1 MPLISRLLNRA
12 VHAGHDWVERVGAIV
27 PGTARA
33 DEFGH
38 LGESSCIAFPPATLM
53 GTSSIHIGVGTLVG
67 RHCTLSVGYG
77 DDDSS
82 RPARGLVIGDRCVI
96 GARTSLT
103 AHESIVVGDDVWLGQ
118 DVFVSDASHGYQDPE
133 TPIGLQLGEHH
144 PVRIG
149 SGTWIGHGAII
160 LPGTTIGRN
169 VVVAAGSVVRGDVA
183 DHAVVGGVPA
193 RVLRRLEGSAWVS
206 PDGRHPS
213 RPVVTPAEV
222 EEFLSGAAGSAQ
234 RVEVLQEVGRPV
246 VRDLLG
252 EELAGERAERDA
264 PHPVAAGDIDA

>member
-1 MPLISRLLNRA
+1 MSVTRRLLHRA
-12 VHAGHDWVERVGAIV
+12 VHAGRDWVEQVGAIV
-27 PGTARA
+27 PGSPRA
-33 DEFGH
+33 DAFGS
-38 LGESSCIAFPPATLM
+38 LDESSCIAFPPATVM
-53 GTSSIHIGVGTLVG
+53 GASSIHIGAGTLVG

-118 DVFVSDASHGYQDPE
+118 DVFVSDVSHGYQDPH
-133 TPIGLQLGEHH
+133 TPIGLQLGEHR

-149 SGTWIGHGAII
+149 DGTWIGHGAII
-160 LPGTTIGRN
+160 LPGTSIGRN
-169 VVVAAGSVVRGDVA
+169 VVVAAGSVVRGDVP

-193 RVLRRLEGSAWVS
+193 RVLRSLVGDEWVS

-222 EEFLSGAAGSAQ
+222 EEFLSGSAQ
-234 RVEVLQEVGRPV
+234 RVEVPQELGGAVVG
-246 VRDLLG
+246 DLLG
-252 EELAGERAERDA
+252 EELAGQRAQGDA
-264 PHPVAAGDIDA
+264 PHPVAAGDVDA